1 MPRFNRVS
9 DELNS
14 SSAADRVALDE
25 RFLALF
31 IPDTPLDRVESQEL
45 RQIVSR
51 ALQTLTPD
59 ELAVVEQR
67 YQNKRSPGA
76 VASRLQMD
84 RDRVADLEQ
93 SALGKLRGPLVEYMD
108 A

>member
-9 DELNS
+9 DELDS
-14 SSAADRVALDE
+14 KSTADRVALDE

-31 IPDTPLDRVESQEL
+31 IPDTPLDRVEGQEL

-84 RDRVADLEQ
+84 RDLVAQLEQ
-93 SALGKLRGPLVEYMD
+93 SALAKLRGPLVEYMES
-108 A
+108 

>member
-1 MPRFNRVS
+1 MPRLKRVT
-9 DELNS
+9 DEPDS
-14 SSAADRVALDE
+14 TSQGDRVALDE
-25 RFLALF
+25 RFVALL
-31 IPDTPLDRVESQEL
+31 IPDSPLDRVESQEL

-51 ALQTLTPD
+51 ALQKLTRD

-84 RDRVADLEQ
+84 REMVAELEQ
-93 SALGKLRGPLVEYMD
+93 NALAKLRGPLVEYMES
-108 A
+108 